1 MEKIYDESQQQK
13 NQQQQKKKIKI
24 DSVTMLSFAVA
35 IFAVVS
41 LVAAGVSGFS
51 FALPEEVV
59 TLPTTFTG
67 TQDND
72 MKMKDN
78 VVMTNM
84 RYHYYNNGTTE
95 IPLLCLQRD
104 IDFASGTF
112 QQTGSGFVSNDAGLL
127 YLLANLTPNAN
138 FTYPAG
144 FNIPDGTKK
153 YVDFWISQM
162 AVWYYLNGKDSNS
175 IGSSDFN
182 NVVNIPWVAI
192 GTDSND
198 INDILTG
205 NTCSDDSK
213 CFGFVS
219 ENSTSPTKK
228 IFDEVKVGSVSIKQL
243 VTNANGKSGMAYDI
257 HLSSGD
263 GTIHYDQNKEY
274 YFSPLYTV
282 VSSIDSS
289 IGELTSYAL
298 TVTATDKDNKSVDV
312 SGVITDQD
320 GNVISDV
327 SALTPS
333 QLSAFY
339 VRVPVNKVTENVT
352 VHVGINAT
360 FRMYEGI
367 RYKVQNNDNSQEVT
381 TVQFANKVD
390 QDGTNFDLAPAP
402 DTGISAGQTIYFV
415 GLIVLLCGVGII
427 YANAKPKAQAQE

>member
-13 NQQQQKKKIKI
+13 QQQKKKIKI

-41 LVAAGVSGFS
+41 LIAAGVSGFS
-51 FALPEEVV
+51 FALPETVV
-59 TLPTTFTG
+59 TLPETFSG
-67 TQDND
+67 VQDND
-72 MKMKDN
+72 MKMKDS
-78 VVMTNM
+78 VTGTNM
-84 RYHYYNNGTTE
+84 RYHYYNNGSTE

-104 IDFASGTF
+104 IDFTSGTF
-112 QQTGSGFVSNDAGLL
+112 QQTGSGFVSNDAGVL
-127 YLLANLTPNAN
+127 YLLANLAPNAN
-138 FTYPAG
+138 FTYPSG
-144 FNIPDGTKK
+144 FNTPDGTKK

-162 AVWYYLNGKDSNS
+162 AVWYYLNGKESNTGTTND
-175 IGSSDFN
+175 ITQVG
-182 NVVNIPWVAI
+182 NVAFVGI
-192 GTDSND
+192 GTDSGAISD
-198 INDILTG
+198 AING
-205 NTCSDDSK
+205 NACQDDSL
-213 CFGFVS
+213 CFGFVDG
-219 ENSTSPTKK
+219 TKK
-228 IFDEVKVGSVSIKQL
+228 IFDEVKVGSVSISQL
-243 VTNANGKSGMAYDI
+243 ITNAKSKSGMAYDI

-298 TVTATDKDNKSVDV
+298 TITATDKDNKSVDV
-312 SGVITDQD
+312 NGVITDKD
-320 GNVISDV
+320 GNVINDV

-367 RYKVQNNDNSQEVT
+367 RYKVQNNDDSQEVT

-427 YANAKPKAQAQE
+427 YANAKPAKAQN